1 MRIVAIHVRMQC
13 HESRISNQFD
23 CILVEGWSEKIYSC
37 IFANRSGTLSGGITY
52 LHASCMQPQQD
63 VLGAISSI
71 EEFVEASLFFY
82 LGRPQRYVKIQLN
95 KSSEPS
101 LTGNDNGLWTLKVFR
116 YRGRSRGNARF
127 VGRPRLETSE
137 SILVRFRVANLVRF
151 AAGSICRGHV
161 MFVGLP
167 RVT

>member
-52 LHASCMQPQQD
+52 LHASCMQPQQG

-101 LTGNDNGLWTLKVFR
+101 PKRYNNSYECLVFFAT
-116 YRGRSRGNARF
+116 S
-127 VGRPRLETSE
+127 VGAIVE
-137 SILVRFRVANLVRF
+137 
-151 AAGSICRGHV
+151 GSQGS
-161 MFVGLP
+161 
-167 RVT
+167 